1 MFVMAIAIRRCLS
14 TAVPMNTAIDHYN
27 LKITR
32 LIYNMNAQTARSE
45 PIVLGET
52 AGFTLDDLSVKMLRE
67 WAAQVEHQYNSNV
80 EMQLI
85 KRSALSG
92 RSSVTACWGRC
103 RTS

>member
-1 MFVMAIAIRRCLS
+1 
-14 TAVPMNTAIDHYN
+14 MNTAIDHYN

-80 EMQLI
+80 EMQE
-85 KRSALSG
+85 KRSLWSLFG
-92 RSSVTACWGRC
+92 HGMLETPCC

>member
-1 MFVMAIAIRRCLS
+1 MAIAIRRCLS

-80 EMQLI
+80 EMQE
-85 KRSALSG
+85 KRSLWSLFG
-92 RSSVTACWGRC
+92 HGMLETPCC